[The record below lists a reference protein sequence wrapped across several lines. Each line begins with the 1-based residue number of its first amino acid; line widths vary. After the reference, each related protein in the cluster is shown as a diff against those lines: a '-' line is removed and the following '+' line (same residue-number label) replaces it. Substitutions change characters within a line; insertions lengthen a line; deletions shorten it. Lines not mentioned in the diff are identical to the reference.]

1 MWAIATRELRSFF
14 LSPLAWSIL
23 GVIQF
28 IVGLTF
34 IANVTMFLQPNTQ
47 SILSQ
52 SPGAPGLTDFVVSDL
67 FGLTGIV
74 LLLVT
79 PLLTMRLVS
88 EERRQKTL
96 SLLFSA
102 PLSMTSIVLGKYFG
116 LMGFFVIMLGLLT
129 LMPLSLL
136 MGGTLDFGQ
145 LAVSLLGL
153 LLLMGAFTAIG
164 LYMSTLTSHPT
175 VAAISTFGIL
185 LFLWIIEW
193 AGSSLGQGGVLSYL
207 SIISHYQ
214 ELLKGLLD
222 SKDVV
227 YYVLLIV
234 LFLGLSIYRLDAE
247 RLQ

>member
-23 GVIQF
+23 GIIQF

-34 IANVTMFLQPNTQ
+34 IANVSMFLQPNTQ
-47 SILSQ
+47 SALSQ
-52 SPGAPGLTDFVVSDL
+52 SPDAPGLTEFVVSDL
-67 FGLTGIV
+67 FGLTGII

-79 PLLTMRLVS
+79 PLLTMRLIS

-102 PLSMTSIVLGKYFG
+102 PLSMTSIVLGKFLG
-116 LMGFFVIMLGLLT
+116 LMGFFAIMLGLLT

-193 AGSSLGQGGVLSYL
+193 AGSSLGQGSLLNYL
-207 SIISHYQ
+207 SIITHYQ

-222 SKDVV
+222 SKDVA
-227 YYVLLIV
+227 YYVLTIV